1 MWGELDNHSKDKGV
15 FNMGKVYVTK
25 KKKNRMAS
33 FVIGMSL
40 LCVFMV
46 IMYMGNQKIM
56 VEASDVAAVQMM
68 ESAVN

>member
-1 MWGELDNHSKDKGV
+1 
-15 FNMGKVYVTK
+15 MGKVYVTK

-56 VEASDVAAVQMM
+56 VEASDVAVVQMM